1 MQTDPFSNER
11 DSKAIVME
19 LLSAFNSFK
28 QRLEDPN
35 YIQMENS
42 IRQMMEG
49 QKDMRSDIS
58 ELKKQLLNP
67 FDGVIVETKKNTEF
81 REGTEEDKV
90 SYLTIV
96 EEHKAL
102 MRWKSNIVKFGIA
115 LLTSAGAIIAFLISE
130 FVIKGK

>member
-1 MQTDPFSNER
+1 MQTDPFNNER

-19 LLSAFNSFK
+19 LLNAFNSFK

-35 YIQMENS
+35 YIQMENA

-49 QKDMRSDIS
+49 QKDMRSDIT

-81 REGTEEDKV
+81 RESSEESKAE
-90 SYLTIV
+90 YLKLI
-96 EEHKAL
+96 EEHKSL
-102 MRWKSNIVKFGIA
+102 IRWKSNVIKIGVA
-115 LLTSAGAIIAFLISE
+115 LLTSAGAIVAFLLSE
-130 FVIKGK
+130 FVIGK

>member
-1 MQTDPFSNER
+1 MQTDPFNNER

-19 LLSAFNSFK
+19 LLNAFNSFK

-35 YIQMENS
+35 YIQMENA

-81 REGTEEDKV
+81 RESSEESRV
-90 SYLTIV
+90 EYLKLI
-96 EEHKAL
+96 EEHKSL
-102 MRWKSNIVKFGIA
+102 IRWKSNVIKIGVA
-115 LLTSAGAIIAFLISE
+115 LLTSAGAIVAFLLSE
-130 FVIKGK
+130 FVIGK

>member
-1 MQTDPFSNER
+1 MQTDPFNNER

-19 LLSAFNSFK
+19 LLNAFNSFK

-35 YIQMENS
+35 YIQMENA

-49 QKDMRSDIS
+49 QKDMRSDIT

-81 REGTEEDKV
+81 RESSEE
-90 SYLTIV
+90 SRAEYLKLI
-96 EEHKAL
+96 EEHKSL
-102 MRWKSNIVKFGIA
+102 IRWKSNVIKIGVA
-115 LLTSAGAIIAFLISE
+115 LLTSAGAIVAFLLSE
-130 FVIKGK
+130 FVIGK

>member
-1 MQTDPFSNER
+1 MQTDPFNNER

-19 LLSAFNSFK
+19 LLNAFNSFK

-35 YIQMENS
+35 YIQMENA

-49 QKDMRSDIS
+49 QKGMRSDIT

-81 REGTEEDKV
+81 RESSEESKAE
-90 SYLTIV
+90 YLKLI
-96 EEHKAL
+96 EEHKSL
-102 MRWKSNIVKFGIA
+102 IRWKSNVIKIGVA
-115 LLTSAGAIIAFLISE
+115 LLTSAGAIVAFLLSE
-130 FVIKGK
+130 FVIGK